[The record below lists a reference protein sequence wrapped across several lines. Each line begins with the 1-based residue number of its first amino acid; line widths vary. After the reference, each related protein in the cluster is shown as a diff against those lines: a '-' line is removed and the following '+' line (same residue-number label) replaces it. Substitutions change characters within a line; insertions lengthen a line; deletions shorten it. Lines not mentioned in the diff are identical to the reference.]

1 MTKYTVVK
9 RLNNKRRRFFRSNDV
24 ILKNFE
30 QEKEFSLLLN
40 KLNDKIKQAEFN
52 LNDNGAYLIKEH
64 CTEIRR
70 QVQLSKEET
79 LIKVEEITNEILEK
93 IDAFESRSSDYT
105 LKADKDKLSAQLIQ
119 IKNVNEKWAKNLDE
133 YKVDLELL
141 DDLRD
146 SLFKFSSEQE
156 NFYHLLFNSQLLEF
170 KPNKDISI
178 GKLSNVTIDSF
189 ELEMDL
195 SKQVNDIKYNFEDHI
210 GHKLVY
216 FVSNCSF
223 FSNGDF
229 ILVGSMTGFDRTTAC
244 YLHGCAFFFLF
255 DLNKQQLKLEKKSSF
270 FKIEQYASCSD
281 KICVLVIEMD
291 WDVCLHNAEQDDF
304 KIFNGLIVIDQN
316 LEILNK
322 ISESNGE
329 LKGASD
335 SFLIF
340 SKDPNPKRENE
351 SCLFFLYNWS
361 LQFVRAIGKSTDIEK
376 LVLCSYHFLNQIY
389 SLDLKELD
397 LHLKAFD
404 DTTGIMRKSVIL
416 ASFNQESL
424 LFEEIFLKDVF
435 FDCHN
440 NIVISLK
447 GRKSQD
453 EDFEIRY
460 YNLNGDLLSKS
471 KHSSNLNILTDGKRN
486 MHFFDKG
493 NFVLYTKKK
502 LNELNYV
509 TSELLN

>member
-229 ILVGSMTGFDRTTAC
+229 ILAGSLTGLDRDSD
-244 YLHGCAFFFLF
+244 YVHGCAFFF
-255 DLNKQQLKLEKKSSF
+255 
-270 FKIEQYASCSD
+270 Y
-281 KICVLVIEMD
+281 
-291 WDVCLHNAEQDDF
+291 
-304 KIFNGLIVIDQN
+304 LI
-316 LEILNK
+316 
-322 ISESNGE
+322 
-329 LKGASD
+329 
-335 SFLIF
+335 
-340 SKDPNPKRENE
+340 
-351 SCLFFLYNWS
+351 
-361 LQFVRAIGKSTDIEK
+361 
-376 LVLCSYHFLNQIY
+376 
-389 SLDLKELD
+389 
-397 LHLKAFD
+397 
-404 DTTGIMRKSVIL
+404 
-416 ASFNQESL
+416 
-424 LFEEIFLKDVF
+424 
-435 FDCHN
+435 
-440 NIVISLK
+440 
-447 GRKSQD
+447 
-453 EDFEIRY
+453 
-460 YNLNGDLLSKS
+460 
-471 KHSSNLNILTDGKRN
+471 
-486 MHFFDKG
+486 
-493 NFVLYTKKK
+493 
-502 LNELNYV
+502 
-509 TSELLN
+509 